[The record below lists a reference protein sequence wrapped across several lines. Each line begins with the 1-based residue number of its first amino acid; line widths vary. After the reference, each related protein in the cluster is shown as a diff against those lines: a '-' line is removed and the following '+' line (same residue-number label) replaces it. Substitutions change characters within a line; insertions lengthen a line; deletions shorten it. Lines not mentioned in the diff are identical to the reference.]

1 LKSAKVRA
9 LDQPREERAVAK
21 TVMPEIRI
29 DEQLFRLLHN
39 SGQLA
44 ALVALIEGPASKSD
58 VARGLGVKLNK
69 ADYDVG
75 ELEKM
80 GLVEPVGTEMRR
92 GQKTT
97 IYRAVMRPVFSNE
110 EWGELSQ
117 DERERY
123 ALWVQQLVLRD
134 IAVAW
139 HARTFQARAESH
151 TSRSPLRVDEQ
162 GWKRLS
168 EIQDGAMTAGREAE
182 VESVDRVRESG
193 DESKLINVRV
203 AMFCFEMPSDA
214 AVPEI

>member
-1 LKSAKVRA
+1 MPK
-9 LDQPREERAVAK
+9 AV
-21 TVMPEIRI
+21 MSEIRV

-39 SGQLA
+39 PGQLA
-44 ALVALIEGPASKSD
+44 ALVALLGGSASKSD
-58 VARGLGVKLNK
+58 IARELGIKLNK

-80 GLVEPVGTEMRR
+80 GLVEPIGREVRR
-92 GQKTT
+92 GQPTT
-97 IYRAVMRPVFSNE
+97 IYRAVMRPVFSSE

-123 ALWVQQLVLRD
+123 ALWVQQLLLRD

-162 GWKRLS
+162 GWVKLNERL
-168 EIQDGAMTAGREAE
+168 DDLLTLGREVE
-182 VESVDRVRESG
+182 VESVARAREAG
-193 DESKLINVRV
+193 DESKLINTRV
-203 AMFCFEMPSDA
+203 AMFSFEMPPTGSL
-214 AVPEI
+214 PK